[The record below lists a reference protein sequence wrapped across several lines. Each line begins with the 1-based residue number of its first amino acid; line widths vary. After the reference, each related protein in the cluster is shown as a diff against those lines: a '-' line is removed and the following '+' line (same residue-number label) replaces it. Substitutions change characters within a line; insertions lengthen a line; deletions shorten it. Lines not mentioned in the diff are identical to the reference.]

1 MPDSSARRRPGLEL
15 SGGRVAEW
23 RLREL
28 MAARGLFSA
37 VGLQQALAE
46 QGVTLGASQAHE
58 LVTRAP
64 RQPRMAVLFA
74 LCDVLE
80 CTLADLWALHQADA
94 RPAEGRSPL
103 APVSGSLGSSRW
115 RPGWT
120 RDGVPDHP
128 TVPAVGRSST
138 SPPIPQLRSPGPPCS
153 CSAPRPASR
162 ARPAAGG
169 QDHHRPWP
177 ARADAGR
184 WGAGP
189 GGGRGRRVDQVA
201 GPTGTPPGH
210 RCVPC
215 QRASRR
221 SAAV

>member
-94 RPAEGRSPL
+94 RPAEGK
-103 APVSGSLGSSRW
+103 V
-115 RPGWT
+115 
-120 RDGVPDHP
+120 
-128 TVPAVGRSST
+128 
-138 SPPIPQLRSPGPPCS
+138 
-153 CSAPRPASR
+153 
-162 ARPAAGG
+162 AAG
-169 QDHHRPWP
+169 
-177 ARADAGR
+177 ARQRLAGLKPVAAR
-184 WGAGP
+184 LDE
-189 GGGRGRRVDQVA
+189 GRR
-201 GPTGTPPGH
+201 
-210 RCVPC
+210 
-215 QRASRR
+215 S
-221 SAAV
+221 